1 MPTNNT
7 RMDQRATELLDIY
20 VKATKEMPLRT
31 HSKEFNEFIIHMH
44 EHRLMT
50 TTTDITEHLV
60 SHSFTIEEARRASLV
75 FLQGS
80 ELLLQYDNK
89 HSR

>member
-1 MPTNNT
+1 MNNT
-7 RMDQRATELLDIY
+7 RMDQRATQLLDIY
-20 VKATKEMPLRT
+20 VKAATQMPIRT
-31 HSKEFNEFIIHMH
+31 HSKEFNEFIIYVH

-60 SHSFTIEEARRASLV
+60 RHSFTIEQARRASLV

>member
-1 MPTNNT
+1 
-7 RMDQRATELLDIY
+7 MDQRATQLLETY
-20 VKATKEMPLRT
+20 AKAAKQMPRRT
-31 HSKEFNEFIIHMH
+31 HGKEFNEFIIYVH
-44 EHRLMT
+44 EHRLMIT
-50 TTTDITEHLV
+50 TIDITEHLV

-80 ELLLQYDNK
+80 ELLLQYDK